1 MEDLTLLPL
10 HKILICNGFVLN
22 KDKSSK
28 CNPVLSNGE
37 ETLVVSKKG
46 DHYLYFNTDG
56 SNDRGN
62 IINFCK
68 NRRLDMK
75 KLIKNYSDGGLSNI
89 KIPKYFDDFDKENHR
104 NSIKDYKKLNIYNT
118 QKNQFFMNRG
128 LYDST
133 IEIYKNCFRQDNYG
147 NICFPHY
154 KLFENKT
161 ISKKIIPICG
171 YTKRLVYPLYKDQD
185 GNTRDKPLKN
195 IHYGSKG
202 LEILNINNNYEEI
215 KQILF
220 AESIVDA
227 LSFTQLYKDK
237 YNPNTMMLLSTGG
250 NFHIEGIKPT
260 LDEILRLCKKASII
274 TCFDNDKEGLKF
286 TECIR
291 KYELETTKKGI
302 ATYKPFCKDVN
313 DDLKLRQIT
322 QLKILNHQTLDT
334 FLENQLLNYRS
345 SGETTRRK
353 KILEKIRKINDLK
366 PLKQSYKDEFNQIY
380 KHKAIKKL

>member
-10 HKILICNGFVLN
+10 HEVLVHNGFLIN

-28 CNPVLSNGE
+28 CNPVVSNKE
-37 ETLVVSKKG
+37 ETLVITKKG

-68 NRRLDMK
+68 NRRLD
-75 KLIKNYSDGGLSNI
+75 IKMLVENYHNGNSSDV
-89 KIPKYFDDFDKENHR
+89 KIPKYFDESDKGNYR
-104 NSIKDYKKLNIYNT
+104 NIIKEYKNLNSYNPK
-118 QKNQFFMNRG
+118 KNQFFMNRG

-133 IEIYKNCFRQDNYG
+133 IEPYINSFKQDNYG

-154 KLFENKT
+154 KLFEDKST
-161 ISKKIIPICG
+161 SKKIIPVCG

-185 GNTRDKPLKN
+185 GNTRSKPLKN
-195 IHYGSKG
+195 IHYGNKG
-202 LEILNINNNYEEI
+202 LEILNISNDCKEI
-215 KQILF
+215 KKILF
-220 AESIVDA
+220 AESIIDA
-227 LSFTQLYKDK
+227 LSFSQLYKDK
-237 YNPNTMMLLSTGG
+237 FNPSEIMLISTGG
-250 NFHIEGIKPT
+250 NFQIEGIKPT
-260 LDEILRLCKKASII
+260 LDEILRICEKASII

-286 TECIR
+286 TEYIR

-302 ATYKPFCKDVN
+302 STYKPFCKDVN
-313 DDLKLRQIT
+313 DDLKLKQIT
-322 QLKILNHQTLDT
+322 QLITLNSQTLDT
-334 FLENQLLNYRS
+334 YLENQLISYRS
-345 SGETTRRK
+345 SNKTDRRK
-353 KILEKIRKINDLK
+353 NILEKIRKINNLK